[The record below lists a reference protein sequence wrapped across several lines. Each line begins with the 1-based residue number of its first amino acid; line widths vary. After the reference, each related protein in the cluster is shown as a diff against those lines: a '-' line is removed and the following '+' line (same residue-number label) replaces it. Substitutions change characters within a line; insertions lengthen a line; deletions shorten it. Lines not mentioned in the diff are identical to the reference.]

1 MNAQIFSKQLAWGM
15 LAALFLGTGI
25 IWPVSTDLE
34 ARVVDLDHK
43 VISQTE
49 IEDGALRLAGTAVT
63 GDPRQNLAVIEDTQR
78 RRQWVFH
85 EGDHAGRIL
94 IKAIRRD
101 HIVIDAGAGEQMVK
115 LMHFLTEVHPSTPK
129 PSSGPSATR
138 INRVSSREGHKVL
151 DRATVEAT
159 LAGPE
164 AILESIDVMPARF
177 FNRKTGFRIAG
188 VDKQSIFSQ
197 MGLRSGDLLLA
208 INEKEIAGPQ
218 EAVSFIES
226 LREGG
231 DIDLTVRR
239 RARTYHIN
247 LLIQ

>member
-1 MNAQIFSKQLAWGM
+1 MNVKIISQRIACGM
-15 LAALFLGTGI
+15 LTALIAGTGM
-25 IWPVSTDLE
+25 IWPLSPGLD
-34 ARVVDLDHK
+34 ARELKLAHK
-43 VISQTE
+43 IVPENE
-49 IEDGALRLAGTAVT
+49 INDSALRLAGTAVT
-63 GDPRQNLAVIEDTQR
+63 DDPRQSLAVIEDAQR

-115 LMHFLTEVHPSTPK
+115 LRHFLTEVYPSPPK
-129 PSSGPSATR
+129 QSAGPSVTR
-138 INRVSSREGHKVL
+138 INRVSSRERHKVL

-159 LAGPE
+159 LADPE
-164 AILESIDVMPARF
+164 AVLESIDVMPARL

-188 VDKQSIFSQ
+188 VGKQSIFSQ

-208 INEKEIAGPQ
+208 INEQEIAGPQ
-218 EAVSFIES
+218 EAVAFIKS
-226 LREGG
+226 LRDGG

>member
-1 MNAQIFSKQLAWGM
+1 MNAQIFSKKLVCGM
-15 LAALFLGTGI
+15 LAALFLGTGM

-43 VISQTE
+43 VVPQTE
-49 IEDGALRLAGTAVT
+49 IKDDALKLAGTAVT

-101 HIVIDAGAGEQMVK
+101 HIVIDAGEGEQVVK
-115 LMHFLTEVHPSTPK
+115 IRHFLTEVYPSTPK
-129 PSSGPSATR
+129 PSAGPSVTQ
-138 INRVSSREGHKVL
+138 INRVSSRERHKVI

-159 LAGPE
+159 LADPE
-164 AILESIDVMPARF
+164 AVLESIDVMPARF

-188 VDKQSIFSQ
+188 VGKQSIFSQ
-197 MGLRSGDLLLA
+197 MGLRSGDLLLS
-208 INEKEIAGPQ
+208 INEQEIAGPQ
-218 EAVSFIES
+218 EAVAFIES
-226 LREGG
+226 LRDGG

-239 RARTYHIN
+239 RARTYHFN

>member
-1 MNAQIFSKQLAWGM
+1 MNGQIKQRACGM
-15 LAALFLGTGI
+15 LAALLLGTI
-25 IWPVSTDLE
+25 MSWPVSAGLE

-43 VISQTE
+43 VIAQAE

-63 GDPRQNLAVIEDTQR
+63 GDPRQSLAVIEDAQR

-101 HIVIDAGAGEQMVK
+101 HIVIDAGAGERMVK
-115 LMHFLTEVHPSTPK
+115 LRHFLTEAYPSTPK
-129 PSSGPSATR
+129 PSAVPPVTR
-138 INRVSSREGHKVL
+138 INRVSSRERYKVL
-151 DRATVEAT
+151 DRATVETT
-159 LAGPE
+159 LADPE
-164 AILESIDVMPARF
+164 EVLESIDVLPARY

-188 VDKQSIFSQ
+188 IDRQSIFSR

-208 INEKEIAGPQ
+208 INAQEIAGPQ
-218 EAVSFIES
+218 KAVAFIES